1 MAKII
6 KSCLVV
12 EKKVNKNSNG
22 AAKQVHTTQ
31 ANEYEDAESLTQETA
46 DALYI
51 ETKIML
57 EELISQ
63 AQCRADEIILK
74 AKEEAQRIVEQANQD
89 KDLSRQEGYEQ
100 GVKKGLAQ
108 TAEEMKDKYE
118 ALLSLFK
125 DFEVQKKEYLIKQE
139 KDIVELVVALT
150 EKIIGT
156 IVDLQPE
163 VIRHIIK
170 NTLEHVN
177 GAQKITIKVNPIHI
191 PYLSGYNEIFMDNGQ
206 ENMQIIEDSN
216 IKPGNCRIVTENGF
230 VDSLL
235 EVQLREL
242 KQALMEVVD
251 HAGV

>member
-12 EKKVNKNSNG
+12 EKKVNKNSNVG
-22 AAKQVHTTQ
+22 TKQVHALAT
-31 ANEYEDAESLTQETA
+31 EYEDTESLTQETA

-51 ETKIML
+51 ETKMML

-63 AQCRADEIILK
+63 AQCKADEIILK
-74 AKEEAQRIVEQANQD
+74 AKEEAQRILEQANRD
-89 KDLSRQEGYEQ
+89 KNSAYQEGYEQ
-100 GVKKGLAQ
+100 GVKKGLTE

-125 DFEVQKKEYLIKQE
+125 DFKLQKEEYLIKQE
-139 KDIVELVVALT
+139 KDIVELVVTLT

-177 GAQKITIKVNPIHI
+177 GAQRITIKVNPIHI
-191 PYLSGYNEIFMDNGQ
+191 PYLSGYHEIFIKNGQ
-206 ENMQIIEDSN
+206 DNMQIIEDSN
-216 IKPGNCRIVTENGF
+216 IKPGNCRIITENGF

-235 EVQLREL
+235 DVQLREL
-242 KQALMEVVD
+242 KQALLEVVD

>member
-1 MAKII
+1 MA
-6 KSCLVV
+6 S
-12 EKKVNKNSNG
+12 
-22 AAKQVHTTQ
+22 
-31 ANEYEDAESLTQETA
+31 EYGEAECLTQETA

-51 ETKIML
+51 ETKVML

-63 AQCRADEIILK
+63 AQCKADEIILK
-74 AKEEAQRIVEQANQD
+74 AKEEAQRIMEQANRESQIT
-89 KDLSRQEGYEQ
+89 KDTAYQEGYEQ
-100 GVKKGLAQ
+100 GVKKGLTQ

-118 ALLSLFK
+118 ALLTLFN
-125 DFEVQKKEYLIKQE
+125 DFKLQKEEYLIKQE
-139 KDIVELVVALT
+139 KEIVELVVALT

-163 VIRHIIK
+163 VISHIIK

-177 GAQKITIKVNPIHI
+177 GAQRITIKVNPIHI
-191 PYLSGYNEIFMDNGQ
+191 PYLSGYQEMFINNGP
-206 ENMQIIEDSN
+206 ENIQILEDSN
-216 IKPGNCRIVTENGF
+216 IKPGNCRIITENGF

-242 KQALMEVVD
+242 KQALLEVVD